1 MHPETRLFLINKH
14 LQENALVLRAGGAL
28 LAKKAAGSGARATTT
43 ALARRA
49 TTSGAKATTT
59 ALARRA
65 TTSGAKPVTSVVAR
79 RVGSAGTKPL
89 TGEIVSTVGS
99 AGART
104 ASRGGA
110 IQLARNAR
118 PSMLGRAA
126 NVGTT
131 ALALRPSGGGRGT
144 GGGGRGTRPPAGGG
158 DTPPSERGPLQ
169 LPDMRPGLTRGTP
182 EQRRQ
187 VGRRRA
193 FRKLG
198 ATVKAGIDTLRKQQ
212 SGIYGDIAAQG
223 LNIGSSRRI
232 GPGFGTT
239 GTLAARQQGV
249 ANIGGFVRTTFGTG
263 EDGAPGAYSPV
274 GAYMKVSDRLA
285 RRQERRIKDR
295 MKRGEG
301 LGFLGKM
308 YKYGTYRKPSDSI
321 FYNTSKY
328 DKEATEK
335 AGIKRNPDGTPSTKV
350 RDVKFK
356 NTEFRDPYRAPRRI

>member
-14 LQENALVLRAGGAL
+14 LQENVLVKAGAGAVTKT
-28 LAKKAAGSGARATTT
+28 LAKRAA
-43 ALARRA
+43 
-49 TTSGAKATTT
+49 TS
-59 ALARRA
+59 
-65 TTSGAKPVTSVVAR
+65 SAKPVTKVLAR
-79 RVGSAGTKPL
+79 RVGAGAA
-89 TGEIVSTVGS
+89 SS
-99 AGART
+99 GART
-104 ASRGGA
+104 GT
-110 IQLARNAR
+110 IQLARNVR
-118 PSMLGRAA
+118 PRLGQAA

-158 DTPPSERGPLQ
+158 DTPPPRREPLQ

-212 SGIYGDIAAQG
+212 SGIYGDLAAQG

-232 GPGFGTT
+232 GPEFGTT
-239 GTLAARQQGV
+239 GTRSARRQGV

-285 RRQERRIKDR
+285 RRQEKRLKGRL
-295 MKRGEG
+295 KRGEG
-301 LGFLGKM
+301 LGFLGRM

-321 FYNTSKY
+321 FTNTSKFG
-328 DKEATEK
+328 ET
-335 AGIKRNPDGTPSTKV
+335 GRNPDGSPSTKV
-350 RDVKFK
+350 GDVKFK

>member
-14 LQENALVLRAGGAL
+14 LQENALVKAGAGAVT
-28 LAKKAAGSGARATTT
+28 KT
-43 ALARRA
+43 LARRA
-49 TTSGAKATTT
+49 ATS
-59 ALARRA
+59 
-65 TTSGAKPVTSVVAR
+65 SAKPVTSVVVR
-79 RVGSAGTKPL
+79 RVGSAGAKPL

-110 IQLARNAR
+110 IQLARNVR
-118 PSMLGRAA
+118 PRLGQAA

-131 ALALRPSGGGRGT
+131 ALALRPSGGGRGTGGGDRGTRPQAGGGRGT

>member
-14 LQENALVLRAGGAL
+14 LQENVLVKAGAGAVTKT
-28 LAKKAAGSGARATTT
+28 LAKK
-43 ALARRA
+43 A

-59 ALARRA
+59 ALAKRA

-79 RVGSAGTKPL
+79 RVGSAGTRTGTPRL
-89 TGEIVSTVGS
+89 T
-99 AGART
+99 
-104 ASRGGA
+104 
-110 IQLARNAR
+110 RNAR
-118 PSMLGRAA
+118 PILGQAARVAADVISSM
-126 NVGTT
+126 
-131 ALALRPSGGGRGT
+131 PSGGGRGT

-158 DTPPSERGPLQ
+158 DTPPPRREPLQ
-169 LPDMRPGLTRGTP
+169 LPDMRPGMTKGTP
-182 EQRRQ
+182 EQLKQ
-187 VGRRRA
+187 LGRRRA

-212 SGIYGDIAAQG
+212 SGIYGDLAAQG
-223 LNIGSSRRI
+223 LNIGSSRRM
-232 GPGFGTT
+232 GPAFGTT
-239 GTLAARQQGV
+239 GTRSARQQGV

-274 GAYMKVSDRLA
+274 GAYMKVSDSLA
-285 RRQERRIKDR
+285 RRQE
-295 MKRGEG
+295 KRLKGRLAQGKG
-301 LGFLGKM
+301 LGFLGRM

-356 NTEFRDPYRAPRRI
+356 NLNIRDPYKAPRRI